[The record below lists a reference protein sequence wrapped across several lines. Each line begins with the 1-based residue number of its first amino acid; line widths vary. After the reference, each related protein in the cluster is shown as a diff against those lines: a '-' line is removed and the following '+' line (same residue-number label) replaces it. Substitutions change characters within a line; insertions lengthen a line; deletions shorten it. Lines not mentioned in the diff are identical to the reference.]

1 MSSFTRRPA
10 RKSIAALM
18 LALLLLSVACAKKDT
33 AAPTTT
39 AATTNAPGEVIAMVN
54 DRPVSRKLYEMFL
67 RNGSEALGINPAKE
81 EDRGKLE
88 ELREGIMSELVDR
101 ALIAQEAERRGLQAT
116 PERLAETES
125 REITKLGGEVQFA
138 AYLREH
144 GLARD
149 EYRASVRDMLSGEL
163 MTEEAARQATV
174 SDAEIKTYYEAHR
187 KDDFLQLPER
197 ITASHILINARP
209 QTISQELQRE
219 QGLTGDLLA
228 RAVRG
233 ELENRRAQ
241 AEDVRRN
248 AIQSH
253 ASFASLAQQYSD
265 DQATRERGGD
275 LGTFARGAHTRA
287 FDDAAFALKAGE
299 VSEVIETEYG
309 YHVIKLHGREAA
321 RAVSLAEAAPEIRR
335 RLVAQKQAA
344 LLAGWL
350 KEARGRADVRIK
362 EAYRFGALK
371 TEFPAP
377 LSDH

>member
-1 MSSFTRRPA
+1 MPSFTRRAA
-10 RKSIAALM
+10 RKLIAALT
-18 LALLLLSVACAKKDT
+18 LALLIISVACAKKET
-33 AAPTTT
+33 HAPTT
-39 AATTNAPGEVIAMVN
+39 AAETNAPGEIIATVN
-54 DRPVSRKLYEMFL
+54 ERPVPRKLYEMFL
-67 RNGSEALGINPAKE
+67 RNGSEALGLNPAKE
-81 EDRGKLE
+81 EDRSKLE
-88 ELREGIMSELVDR
+88 ELREGIVSELIDR
-101 ALIAQEAERRGLQAT
+101 ALIAQEGERRGLPVT
-116 PERLAETES
+116 PERFGEIES
-125 REITKLGGEVQFA
+125 REITKLGGEAQFA
-138 AYLREH
+138 DYLRTH
-144 GLARD
+144 QLARD
-149 EYRASVRDMLSGEL
+149 EYRAVVRDMLYGEL

-174 SDAEIKTYYEAHR
+174 SDEEIKTYYEAHR
-187 KDDFLQLPER
+187 KDEFLQLPER

-209 QTISQELQRE
+209 QTIAQELQRE
-219 QGLTGDLLA
+219 QGLTGDVLA
-228 RAVRG
+228 RAVQG

-265 DQATRERGGD
+265 DQATRERGGA

-299 VSEVIETEYG
+299 VSRVVETEYG

-350 KEARGRADVRIK
+350 REARARADVRIK

-371 TEFPAP
+371 TEFPA
-377 LSDH
+377 S